1 MVSVEKE
8 QPLRRSGSLV
18 ATQPECK
25 IKAGDNLPQGQK
37 PHPPPPPPPPLPA
50 LLQTAPLVYLVS
62 RVVCLYLEWE
72 LELSWLCVCPA
83 QKYQTNKQTKKPHL
97 TNSCLAHKHHLFF
110 FFFLGEKFKNS
121 VDLFI
126 FNFLAMTQYLWI
138 TVTPSETHTH
148 TPKAK
153 ANPTSKINKVTL
165 IHTNK
170 KTIRKTSPLDLTV
183 NHEFPLALETNSA
196 KSQTTASGT
205 SVSAWESL
213 PLMRLNERTM

>member
-1 MVSVEKE
+1 MQETWDADLIPGWGRSPGGGHGNPLQYSCLENCHGQGSLVGYGPWGCKELSVEKE

-50 LLQTAPLVYLVS
+50 LLQTAPLVYLAS

-97 TNSCLAHKHHLFF
+97 TNSCLAHKHHLFCF
-110 FFFLGEKFKNS
+110 FFFRRKVPQAPGFS
-121 VDLFI
+121 HF
-126 FNFLAMTQYLWI
+126 FLVEELPYGQ
-138 TVTPSETHTH
+138 
-148 TPKAK
+148 
-153 ANPTSKINKVTL
+153 
-165 IHTNK
+165 
-170 KTIRKTSPLDLTV
+170 RKPGGAHCSC
-183 NHEFPLALETNSA
+183 
-196 KSQTTASGT
+196 
-205 SVSAWESL
+205 
-213 PLMRLNERTM
+213 LN